1 MKEDKL
7 IIVGSETG
15 EVRGEYKP
23 RKKKASNPEKYVQI
37 FIANLCMY
45 NNIKFNLH
53 PVILEILRLMDQN
66 NEIVLDARRKNI
78 ISEKTGYKTG
88 SIEVMI
94 NQLRQDKVLIHL
106 PEKGNYMVNPHYFGR
121 GNWNKIV
128 SLRQKFEAVI
138 MDNEGNKRL
147 VEFHASAKGSIRIR
161 QKNI

>member
-7 IIVGSETG
+7 MIVGSETG

-23 RKKKASNPEKYVQI
+23 RKKKSVNPDKYVQI

-53 PVILEILRLMDQN
+53 PVILEILKLMDQN

-78 ISEKTGYKTG
+78 ISERTGYKTG

-94 NQLRQDKVLIHL
+94 NQLRRDKVLIHL
-106 PEKGNYMVNPHYFGR
+106 PEKGNYMVNPNYFGR
-121 GNWNKIV
+121 GNWSKII

-138 MDNEGNKRL
+138 MDSEGNKRV
-147 VEFHASAKGSIRIR
+147 VEFHASTKGSVKIKQRSI
-161 QKNI
+161 